1 MELAILR
8 NEFVNDETE
17 DFLNLQCYLAL
28 IDIMLK

>member
-17 DFLNLQCYLAL
+17 DFLNLQWYLAL
-28 IDIMLK
+28 IDMLK